1 MVQAGKPEHGFPAYF
16 NLEQDLCPFRRTVG
30 VSRSFLRGLL
40 RGPGPAQLQ
49 LFGPGQ
55 SLDGL
60 FPAQSAAVIG
70 AHLLV
75 DRHDGAPALVYLAP
89 RPRLWAAR
97 RREKWLVMPVYK
109 VPSRHCK
116 I

>member
-70 AHLLV
+70 AYLLV
-75 DRHDGAPALVYLAP
+75 DRHDGAPAPGVFGAP
-89 RPRLWAAR
+89 TPVMGGQAAG
-97 RREKWLVMPVYK
+97 EVVMPVYK